1 MCPGDYYTMI
11 RSTDHRFDLHR
22 MLVRSA
28 LEIGVKPTARKFS
41 ATPKTV
47 RKWCDRY
54 KAGGV
59 AELHERSRRP
69 NNCPH
74 RTAAADEAAVLA
86 QRHRTPGFSAERL
99 KHEFGLRPSVGAI
112 SRILRQH
119 GLTRKPKKKH
129 QKKNDLREIKKK
141 YAPFTRFKMDVKFL
155 NDIPHYWP
163 YLMAMGL
170 PGFEYTTV
178 EVRVGAVFL
187 AYSQTYG
194 VAESEA
200 VARRLLL
207 HLDEQGV
214 PLDQVV
220 IQTDAG
226 GEFDGT
232 VVRAKS
238 EGFTRTIEEEFRAK
252 HRAVPGCPNA
262 QAEAESLHSRI
273 EPEFFDIQDFAGPL
287 DFWQKI
293 ATWQNWYNL
302 RRKNSSRGWRSP
314 AENLREIEPD
324 RDLAIFLLPP
334 VHVDTLLAAQGGYD
348 VPVDPEN
355 ALRAAGS
362 SIAATGWI

>member
-47 RKWCDRY
+47 RKWRDRY
-54 KAGGV
+54 EAGGL

-69 NNCPH
+69 RNCPH
-74 RTAAADEAAVLA
+74 RTGAADEAAVLA
-86 QRHRTPGFSAERL
+86 QRRKTPGFSAERL
-99 KHEFGLRPSVGAI
+99 KREFGLRPSVGAI

-170 PGFEYTTV
+170 PKYEYTTV

-187 AYSQTYG
+187 AYSETYG

-200 VARRLLL
+200 VARRLLS

-214 PLDQVV
+214 PLDQVL

-226 GEFDGT
+226 AEFDGT

-238 EGFTRTIEEEFRAK
+238 EGFTRTIEEEFHAK
-252 HRAVPGCPNA
+252 HRVVPGCPNA
-262 QAEAESLHSRI
+262 QSEVESLHSRI

-302 RRKNSSRGWRSP
+302 RRKNSSRRWRSP
-314 AENLREIEPD
+314 AENLREIEPE
-324 RDLAIFLLPP
+324 RDHAIFLLPP

-348 VPVDPEN
+348 VPVDPDRRFCCSDF
-355 ALRAAGS
+355 L
-362 SIAATGWI
+362 TGRTG